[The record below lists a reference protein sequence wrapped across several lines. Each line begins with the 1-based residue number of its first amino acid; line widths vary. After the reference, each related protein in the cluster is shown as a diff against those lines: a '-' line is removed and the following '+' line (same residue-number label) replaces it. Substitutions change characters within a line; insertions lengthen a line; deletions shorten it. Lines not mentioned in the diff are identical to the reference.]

1 MVVYTILSKAE
12 MQRDRPTA
20 QARRSSLKVLSRIWL
35 VNLAIETIRHLQQF
49 YISLISRGI
58 WLNEAIFFEPRL
70 RSVYK
75 RLHVGAKKGDQVLIM
90 DIGSNRGQAARFFGQ
105 LFKNARIIAVE
116 ANPGLVKLL
125 KRKTKHLNI
134 EILPVAVSNKP
145 GVLPFYQC
153 IFDEVSTLEPPN
165 LQSNY
170 LRFKSKV
177 LMSTP
182 KDMYS
187 VISTNA
193 TTIDRIVEELSIQS
207 IDILKI
213 DVEGHEYSVLLG
225 AKQTLERKVPKYIQ
239 LEAHQDDQ
247 YQQNESDIK
256 SLLTG
261 LGYTLISRLK
271 HGFGNFYEEIYGA
284 I

>member
-1 MVVYTILSKAE
+1 MVECIVSSKAM
-12 MQRDRPTA
+12 MQRDHPAA
-20 QARRSSLKVLSRIWL
+20 QARRSTLKVPGRTWL
-35 VNLAIETIRHLQQF
+35 ANLAIQVIRYLRQI

-70 RSVYK
+70 RSVYQ
-75 RLHVGAKKGDQVLIM
+75 RLHVAAKKGDQVLIM

-105 LFKNARIIAVE
+105 LFKNAHIIAVE

-134 EILPVAVSNKP
+134 EILPVAVSSSP

-165 LQSNY
+165 LQSKY

-177 LMSTP
+177 LMSPP

-187 VISTNA
+187 VINTNA
-193 TTIDRIVEELSIQS
+193 TTIDRIVDELNIQS

-213 DVEGHEYSVLLG
+213 DVEGHEHSVLLG
-225 AKQTLERKVPKYIQ
+225 AKQTLKRKVPKYIQ

-256 SLLTG
+256 SLLEG

-271 HGFGNFYEEIYGA
+271 HGFGNFYEEIYSA

>member
-1 MVVYTILSKAE
+1 ME
-12 MQRDRPTA
+12 RDRTA
-20 QARRSSLKVLSRIWL
+20 AKARDHSFKIFSRAWL
-35 VNLAIETIRHLQQF
+35 AKLAIETIRRLQQS
-49 YISLISRGI
+49 YISAISKGI
-58 WLNEAIFFEPRL
+58 WINEAIFFEPSL
-70 RSVYK
+70 RSVY
-75 RLHVGAKKGDQVLIM
+75 RSLQVVAKQGDQVIIM

-105 LFKNARIIAVE
+105 LFRNARIIAVE

-125 KRKTKHLNI
+125 RRKTKHLNI
-134 EILPVAVSNKP
+134 EILPVAVSDKP

-165 LQSNY
+165 LQSKY

-177 LMSTP
+177 LMSSP
-182 KDMYS
+182 EEMYS

-193 TTIDRIVEELSIQS
+193 TTIDRIVDELNIQS

-225 AKQTLERKVPKYIQ
+225 AKVTLERKLPKYIQ

-247 YQQNESDIK
+247 YQQKESDIK
-256 SLLTG
+256 ALLTE
-261 LGYTLISRLK
+261 LGYTLISRIK
-271 HGFGNFYEEIYGA
+271 HGFGNFYEEIYGLA
-284 I
+284 